1 MKKGD
6 LVFFYH
12 SSTKPQAIVGICEV
26 VREGYPDDTALDP
39 KSEKEPIARTGGNAD
54 AKGFLHECID
64 EIEPIVR
71 NRKGREKASTVK
83 NPSAQSAGLEK
94 TIPATAPKGNA
105 KTSKNHDRISI
116 PMSLRKFRTLSP

>member
-1 MKKGD
+1 MPTTNAVIPRTTRILGAPG
-6 LVFFYH
+6 
-12 SSTKPQAIVGICEV
+12 SP
-26 VREGYPDDTALDP
+26 ALDP